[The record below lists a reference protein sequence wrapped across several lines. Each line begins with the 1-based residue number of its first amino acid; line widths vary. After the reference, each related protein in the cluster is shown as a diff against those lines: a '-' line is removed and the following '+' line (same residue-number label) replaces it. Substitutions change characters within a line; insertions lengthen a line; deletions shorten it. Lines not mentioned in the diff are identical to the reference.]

1 MRAEYVEAV
10 VLAGALLNDA
20 QDPIADTGHVS
31 AGVGQDG
38 VGAGGRTM
46 VQPSRQGGR
55 DALALRRVLKTRAQ
69 FGRSSLAFAF
79 GF

>member
-1 MRAEYVEAV
+1 MRAEYIQAV
-10 VLAGALLNDA
+10 VLAGTLLNDA
-20 QDPIADTGHVS
+20 QDPIADAGHVS
-31 AGVGQDG
+31 TGVGQDG
-38 VGAGGRTM
+38 VGAGGRTV

-55 DALALRRVLKTRAQ
+55 DALALCRVLQPRSK